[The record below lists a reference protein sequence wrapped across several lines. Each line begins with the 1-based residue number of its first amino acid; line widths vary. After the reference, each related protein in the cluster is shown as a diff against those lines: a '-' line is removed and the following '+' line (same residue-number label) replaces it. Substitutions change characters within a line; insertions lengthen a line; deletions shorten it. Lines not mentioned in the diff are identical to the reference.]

1 MGCWPRASALKP
13 GGGLE
18 SWLALRRGLLHLLT
32 KEVKETLDRGCR
44 GVRCHEALLGQVTGW
59 GVVAP
64 AGLRGTKMV
73 RASTVL
79 GEWAGP
85 VSLGSEPAFTG
96 KQWRLGGTPGF
107 EGTMHSRL

>member
-1 MGCWPRASALKP
+1 M
-13 GGGLE
+13 
-18 SWLALRRGLLHLLT
+18 
-32 KEVKETLDRGCR
+32 
-44 GVRCHEALLGQVTGW
+44 RCHEALLGQVTGW

-64 AGLRGTKMV
+64 AGLKGTKMV

-107 EGTMHSRL
+107 EGTMHSGL